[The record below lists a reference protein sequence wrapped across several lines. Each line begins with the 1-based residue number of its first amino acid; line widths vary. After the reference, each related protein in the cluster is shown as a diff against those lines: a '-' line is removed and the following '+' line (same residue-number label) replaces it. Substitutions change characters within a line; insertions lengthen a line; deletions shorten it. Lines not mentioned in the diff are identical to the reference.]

1 MNSYQTIWTRI
12 GGTKF
17 VAFMVLSIW
26 AMWMIQTGVKPDA
39 VLLDFVRYLFWGFVF
54 GNVGMAGVQTFAA
67 TKSSA
72 SNGTAP
78 DTTSTK

>member
-1 MNSYQTIWTRI
+1 MNQTIWTRI

-17 VAFMVLSIW
+17 VAFMVLAIW
-26 AMWMIQTGVKPDA
+26 AMWMIQTGVHADKDW
-39 VLLDFVRYLFWGFVF
+39 LEFLKYIFWGFVF

-78 DTTSTK
+78 DTPSTK